1 MYPTYLNGT
10 FAHSWGNRRCRCIVH
25 SADVSAMILIHEFPE
40 RTTKYAEN
48 INYVVYAYS
57 RRTKRALHEG

>member
-25 SADVSAMILIHEFPE
+25 SADVSAMVLIHEFPE
-40 RTTKYAEN
+40 RTTKYDWVCVYH
-48 INYVVYAYS
+48 IVVAARKVTS
-57 RRTKRALHEG
+57 S